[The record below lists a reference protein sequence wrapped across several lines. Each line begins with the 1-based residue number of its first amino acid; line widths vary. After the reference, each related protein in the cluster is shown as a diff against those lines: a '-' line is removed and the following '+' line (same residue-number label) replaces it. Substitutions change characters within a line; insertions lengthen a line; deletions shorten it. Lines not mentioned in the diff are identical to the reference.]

1 MLHSTNLTDCL
12 LKYLIEIQILTQNMP
27 KRPGVMQYLCTV
39 WYHYVCEKLTVMDT
53 LLHSLAYVRITVV
66 AMVTLM

>member
-27 KRPGVMQYLCTV
+27 KRPRVMQYLCTV

-53 LLHSLAYVRITVV
+53 LLRAYIHVAVV